1 MTKKK
6 NVLYKE
12 QGERLLEIR
21 KELGLKKV
29 EVSEESGI
37 SIKSIFNY
45 ENGYVHPSLDY
56 LLYLH
61 NNHNVNLNYIFSGE
75 KRMFRLGTRD
85 NPPDFGNLQ
94 ELIYKMLRL
103 MDGSAY
109 ICFSI
114 LAYAARLHKDR

>member
-6 NVLYKE
+6 DVLYKE

-29 EVSEESGI
+29 EVSEESGL

-45 ENGYVHPSLDY
+45 ENGYFHPSLDY

-61 NNHNVNLNYIFSGE
+61 NRHDVNLNYIFGGE
-75 KRMFRLGTRD
+75 KRKFRLGTRD

-109 ICFSI
+109 HCLSI
-114 LAYAARLHKDR
+114 LAYAARLRKDR